1 MFLLGIINW
10 SIDQLIV
17 IGSSQDARK
26 ARGVE
31 AAVAEAVVAVSDG
44 DDGEGV
50 RVEIEESDEETM
62 EATPATAVEPSGE
75 PLHSLER
82 LNKKEPRA
90 TFTFT
95 YSYDSYAYT
104 DADTYTYFTYT
115 YNHIYIYTYTYTHI
129 KYTSIL

>member
-1 MFLLGIINW
+1 MIFINW

-17 IGSSQDARK
+17 LGSSQDARK
-26 ARGVE
+26 AHGVE
-31 AAVAEAVVAVSDG
+31 AAVAEPVVAVSDGG

-50 RVEIEESDEETM
+50 RVEIEESDEEAT
-62 EATPATAVEPSGE
+62 EATAAVVVEPSGE
-75 PLHSLER
+75 PLQSLER

-104 DADTYTYFTYT
+104 HA
-115 YNHIYIYTYTYTHI
+115 YIYMHIFHTHRHLHIHI
-129 KYTSIL
+129 KYTSIW